1 MGMKSPG
8 MILLVAALVVFC
20 GCSDLGSNHSVPPPN
35 YPIPP
40 LPRAPGPEPKPI
52 KSNPQAIQLSL
63 MEADAAFARAA
74 EDLGAADAFHN
85 YLSADA
91 LLLLPGEMPIKGND
105 AIKVHLLVN
114 PPGVFVFRLREAD
127 ASEEGSLGFTWGTYE
142 CRPTEP
148 QTSRNRFGKYL
159 TIWKK
164 QPDGSWKIQ
173 VHSQSSNP
181 SPTERR

>member
-1 MGMKSPG
+1 
-8 MILLVAALVVFC
+8 
-20 GCSDLGSNHSVPPPN
+20 
-35 YPIPP
+35 
-40 LPRAPGPEPKPI
+40 
-52 KSNPQAIQLSL
+52 
-63 MEADAAFARAA
+63 MEADSAFARAA

-85 YLSADA
+85 YLTADA

-114 PPGVFVFRLREAD
+114 PPGVFAFRVRAAD
-127 ASEEGSLGFTWGTYE
+127 ASDEGDLGFTWGTYE
-142 CRPTEP
+142 CRPQSTEA
-148 QTSRNRFGKYL
+148 QTPRNRFGKYL

-164 QPDGSWKIQ
+164 QPDGGWKIQ